1 MKTYSFERVY
11 GSDVGEQVEIH
22 RKNHGL
28 RLGTKLL
35 CLLLAFIFW
44 LVVTNA
50 ELAKNAPSDEAGDA
64 PDTEDVAAD
73 V

>member
-11 GSDVGEQVEIH
+11 GNEAGEQVEIH

-44 LVVTNA
+44 LVVTNV
-50 ELAKNAPSDEAGDA
+50 ELSNDAPSDGADGT
-64 PDTEDVAAD
+64 PKTQDVA
-73 V
+73 